1 MYANMG
7 QAPTLPN
14 LQDKHTICFIYRSI
28 YINNM
33 HIEIENGII
42 LYILKVLNEF

>member
-1 MYANMG
+1 MG
-7 QAPTLPN
+7 QAPAPLN
-14 LQDKHTICFIYRSI
+14 LQAKHTIFFIQRSI

-33 HIEIENGII
+33 HIETENGII